1 MMTSATTAITAAA
14 ATTTDSA
21 AGWDAA
27 AEGWNRSAPLIRA
40 WLHDATD
47 AMLDAARIE
56 AGARVLEI
64 AAGAGDQTLD
74 IARRVGPQ
82 GRVLATDISPRI
94 LALAELNADAAG
106 LRQVETRVADAER
119 LGLDGAGFDAA
130 LCRLGLMFCPRPGDA
145 LESARAALKPG
156 GRFVALVFGG
166 PQGNP
171 CVALMMATALRHR
184 GLPAGAPPTP
194 GTLLSLGAPGLL
206 QQLLET
212 SGFVDAEVHTISA
225 PFHLPSADAYVDF
238 VRTSGSPLMQLL
250 APLSVDG
257 QAAAWDDMRQQ
268 LRRFDATDG
277 WHGPNE
283 LLLAAACAP

>member
-1 MMTSATTAITAAA
+1 MMTAAA
-14 ATTTDSA
+14 TASNA
-21 AGWDAA
+21 AAAWDAA

-40 WLHDATD
+40 WLHDATR

-56 AGARVLEI
+56 AGARVLDI

-94 LALAELNADAAG
+94 LALARHNAEAAG
-106 LRQVETRVADAER
+106 LRQVDTRVADAER

-130 LCRLGLMFCPRPGDA
+130 LCRLGLMFCPMPGDA
-145 LESARAALKPG
+145 LKSARAALKPG

-166 PQGNP
+166 PQANP

-184 GLPAGAPPTP
+184 GLPPGAPSIP
-194 GTLLSLGAPGLL
+194 GTLLSLGAPGLM
-206 QQLLET
+206 QRLLDAA
-212 SGFVDAEVHTISA
+212 GFVDVEVQTVAA
-225 PFHLPSADAYVDF
+225 PFHLPSAGAYIDF
-238 VRTSGSPLMQLL
+238 VRASGSPLIQLL
-250 APLSVDG
+250 APLSAEA
-257 QAAAWDDMRQQ
+257 QAAAWDDMTRQ
-268 LRRFDATDG
+268 LERFNASDG

-283 LLLAAACAP
+283 LLLGKACAP

>member
-1 MMTSATTAITAAA
+1 MTIATAIADSATA
-14 ATTTDSA
+14 
-21 AGWDAA
+21 WDAA
-27 AEGWNRSAPLIRA
+27 AEGWNRSAPLVRA
-40 WLHDATD
+40 WLHDATN
-47 AMLDAARIE
+47 AMLDAAGID
-56 AGARVLEI
+56 AGARVLDI

-74 IARRVGPQ
+74 IARRVGSQ

-94 LALAELNADAAG
+94 LALARHNADAAG
-106 LRQVETRVADAER
+106 LGHQVETRVADAER

-130 LCRLGLMFCPRPGDA
+130 LCRLGLMFCPKPGDA
-145 LESARAALKPG
+145 LASVRAALKPG
-156 GRFVALVFGG
+156 GRFAALVFGG

-184 GLPAGAPPTP
+184 GLPAGAPPSP

-206 QQLLET
+206 QQLLEAA
-212 SGFVDAEVHTISA
+212 GFVDAEVQAVAA
-225 PFHLPSADAYVDF
+225 PFHLPSAGAYIDF

-250 APLSVDG
+250 APLSADA

-268 LRRFDATDG
+268 LARFDAPDG

-283 LLLAAACAP
+283 LLLAKARAP